1 MLQYLSSPSSVR
13 RSPETIVCAC
23 RKTTYGQLLEMF
35 ESVPQASFGQLKDLY
50 KFGDRCTSCEIEV
63 RDMLD
68 DFQKGRLQ
76 RRNGRLPLRVWVRL
90 FRQRRQAFREAK
102 ERQKTALRR
111 AGLFVISDDRIE
123 SVLVLSNVGFPED
136 KRNANGRRVAFKALL
151 YDAGGQ
157 RVAESDQSLRNGASR
172 DYSLEQLFPNVQIPK
187 PFVGCLYLDFYRL
200 WELGSLRPYCLFR
213 DKKGCSLWHYHDKYR
228 GVSKR
233 RLLPRVAGLSGRQA
247 VLAHGLQFDG
257 KAVQFAGLPLR
268 QRSDPEHRGG
278 DRRDGNALGSV
289 GRAFPN
295 ALSSCAGPI
304 VSFLAREPRPDHG
317 LVCMGKAGRRHLDR
331 AAPLSK

>member
-1 MLQYLSSPSSVR
+1 
-13 RSPETIVCAC
+13 
-23 RKTTYGQLLEMF
+23 MF

-76 RRNGRLPLRVWVRL
+76 RRNGRLPLRVWIRL

-172 DYSLEQLFPNVQIPK
+172 DYSLEQLFPNVLIPK
-187 PFVGCLYLDFYRL
+187 PFVGCLYLDFFRL
-200 WELGSLRPYCLFR
+200 WELG
-213 DKKGCSLWHYHDKYR
+213 
-228 GVSKR
+228 V
-233 RLLPRVAGLSGRQA
+233 
-247 VLAHGLQFDG
+247 
-257 KAVQFAGLPLR
+257 
-268 QRSDPEHRGG
+268 
-278 DRRDGNALGSV
+278 
-289 GRAFPN
+289 
-295 ALSSCAGPI
+295 
-304 VSFLAREPRPDHG
+304 
-317 LVCMGKAGRRHLDR
+317 
-331 AAPLSK
+331 AAPLLSFPGQEGLQPMALPR